1 MFSCCGSLV
10 LCYAINQGNY
20 YCHVN
25 YGLGMQTLCV
35 VESNDKE
42 WHEDLCL
49 HNMGIQC
56 VEGGSK
62 MEFGNSK

>member
-1 MFSCCGSLV
+1 M
-10 LCYAINQGNY
+10 
-20 YCHVN
+20 N
-25 YGLGMQTLCV
+25 YGLGMQTLLCV

-42 WHEDLCL
+42 WHEDLCF